1 MLIRLIFL
9 CALLCGLTFAQEA
22 TSPLGSPSGNA
33 PAKVQRRAML
43 EFTYEPEAGRLEIKA
58 LNRDGS
64 QAFPLE
70 SLRLTAIGD
79 RFEQG
84 RKVTAA
90 VEGLNDS
97 SFRVQLGLPEGAW
110 NLVFEAVAGGERLT
124 GSHVLGVGRSP
135 LTARLALVRPP
146 DREVSRLSLVALLVF
161 VIPVALGLLAVGWA
175 VMGRMR
181 AARAEA

>member
-1 MLIRLIFL
+1 MLIRLILL
-9 CALLCGLTFAQEA
+9 CAFLCGLAFAQEA
-22 TSPLGSPSGNA
+22 SNPSGNA

-43 EFTYEPEAGRLEIKA
+43 EFTYDPEAGRLEIKA

-84 RKVTAA
+84 RKVTAT

-124 GSHVLGVGRSP
+124 GSHVLGVGKSP
-135 LTARLALVRPP
+135 ITARLALVRPP
-146 DREVSRLSLVALLVF
+146 DREVSRLSLVTLLVF
-161 VIPVALGLLAVGWA
+161 AVPVGLGLVAVAWA
-175 VMGRMR
+175 MLGRMR
-181 AARAEA
+181 SARAEA